1 MRMMNRP
8 FRIGTRGS
16 ALALWQAN
24 FIKNLISFY
33 TQNTLLNTVIFI
45 AAAIL
50 CWFLWTYRKLKVI
63 SLSVSIKA
71 ELKSYLKGEQ
81 KLNFALAWLMKQD
94 FFKNTILKFIPAK
107 IVKWVINTIFN
118 ANKET
123 IEAK

>member
-1 MRMMNRP
+1 M
-8 FRIGTRGS
+8 
-16 ALALWQAN
+16 N
-24 FIKNLISFY
+24 FIKDLMSFY
-33 TQNTLLNTVIFI
+33 TQNTLLNTIILI

-50 CWFLWTYRKLKVI
+50 CWFFWTYRKLQVMA
-63 SLSVSIKA
+63 LAASIKA
-71 ELKSYLKGEQ
+71 EVKTQLKGEQ
-81 KLNFALAWLMKQD
+81 KLNFALEWLMKQD

>member
-1 MRMMNRP
+1 M
-8 FRIGTRGS
+8 
-16 ALALWQAN
+16 N
-24 FIKNLISFY
+24 FIKDLMSFY
-33 TQNTLLNTVIFI
+33 TQNTLLNTIILI

-50 CWFLWTYRKLKVI
+50 CWFFWTYRKLQVMA
-63 SLSVSIKA
+63 LAASIKA
-71 ELKSYLKGEQ
+71 EVKTYLKGEQ
-81 KLNFALAWLMKQD
+81 KLNFALEWLMKQD

>member
-1 MRMMNRP
+1 M
-8 FRIGTRGS
+8 
-16 ALALWQAN
+16 N

-33 TQNTLLNTVIFI
+33 TQNTLLNTVILI

-50 CWFLWTYRKLKVI
+50 CWFLWTYRKLKVMA
-63 SLSVSIKA
+63 LAASIKA
-71 ELKSYLKGEQ
+71 ELKAYLKGEQ
-81 KLNFALAWLMKQD
+81 KLNFALEWLIKQD

>member
-1 MRMMNRP
+1 M
-8 FRIGTRGS
+8 
-16 ALALWQAN
+16 N
-24 FIKNLISFY
+24 FIKDLISFY
-33 TQNTLLNTVIFI
+33 TQNTLLNTIILI

-50 CWFLWTYRKLKVI
+50 CWFFWTYRKLQVMA
-63 SLSVSIKA
+63 LAASIKA
-71 ELKSYLKGEQ
+71 EVKTYLKGEQ
-81 KLNFALAWLMKQD
+81 KLNFALEWLMKQD

>member
-1 MRMMNRP
+1 M
-8 FRIGTRGS
+8 
-16 ALALWQAN
+16 N

-33 TQNTLLNTVIFI
+33 TQNTLLNTVILI

-50 CWFLWTYRKLKVI
+50 CWFLWTYRKLKVMA
-63 SLSVSIKA
+63 LTASIKA
-71 ELKSYLKGEQ
+71 ELKAYLKGEQ
-81 KLNFALAWLMKQD
+81 KLNFALEWLMKQD